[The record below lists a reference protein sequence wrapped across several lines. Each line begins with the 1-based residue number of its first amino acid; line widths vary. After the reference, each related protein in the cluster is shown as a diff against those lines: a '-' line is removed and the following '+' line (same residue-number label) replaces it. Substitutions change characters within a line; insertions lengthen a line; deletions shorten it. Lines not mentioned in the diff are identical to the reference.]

1 MRQLLLV
8 LVLTS
13 SCGAAPVRQPAQ
25 EGGQKTGAAKPAG
38 QKKIDAARLLEDV
51 RQLSADSMEGRGAGT
66 KGAAA
71 ARAYVMRRFNEVGLA
86 PLWSSFEQTFDL
98 PAKDK
103 GVNLVG
109 YVKGTK
115 HPERFVVVTAHYD
128 HLGTRDGQVYNGA
141 DDNASGVAVLL
152 QLAAHFGGAARPEH
166 SLVFAAL
173 DGEELGLLGAHAL
186 VRKLKAERRD
196 VALNVNLDMVGHSER
211 GELYASGTHHTPS
224 LKAALERVAAA
235 APVKLLFGHDLPG
248 QGIDDWTN
256 QSDQYPFHRAGIPFV
271 YFGVENHKDYH
282 KPSDDPDTLTRD
294 FFVGAAETILGA
306 VAALD
311 ADLDE
316 VTQGKRGR

>member
-13 SCGAAPVRQPAQ
+13 SCGAAPVRQPLK
-25 EGGQKTGAAKPAG
+25 EGGQKTEAAKPAE

-51 RQLSADSMEGRGAGT
+51 RQLSADAMEGREAGT
-66 KGAAA
+66 RGGAS
-71 ARAYVMRRFNEVGLA
+71 AREYVMRRFKEVGLA

-98 PAKDK
+98 PAKGK

-128 HLGTRDGQVYNGA
+128 HLGKRDGQVYNGA

-152 QLAAHFGGAARPEH
+152 QLAAHFNGAARPEH

-186 VRKLKAERRD
+186 VRKLKAEKRD

-211 GELYASGTHHTPS
+211 GELYASGTHHTPA
-224 LKAALERVAAA
+224 LKPALERVAAA
-235 APVKLLFGHDLPG
+235 APVKLLLGHDLPG

-271 YFGVENHKDYH
+271 YFGVENHKNYH
-282 KPSDDPDTLTRD
+282 KPSDDFETLTRD
-294 FFVGAAETILGA
+294 FFLGAAETILESLTT
-306 VAALD
+306 LD
-311 ADLDE
+311 ASLE
-316 VTQGKRGR
+316 AAPGSKG